1 MANKIRY
8 KLLPG
13 YSSNLDSFIA
23 FQTVYSVQFP
33 MTLSCNRH
41 GTQYSLSGRKLY
53 RLSSL
58 LLAFYNSLVTD
69 CFCLSKTE
77 KLGNCIFTSA
87 LAFHTRSTLPACG
100 VILTAVPTTQ
110 VES

>member
-1 MANKIRY
+1 MTNKIRY

-13 YSSNLDSFIA
+13 FSSNLDSFIA

-41 GTQYSLSGRKLY
+41 RTQYSLSGRKPY
-53 RLSSL
+53 RLPSS

-77 KLGNCIFTSA
+77 KLGNGIFTLA
-87 LAFHTRSTLPACG
+87 LAFHTRSTLPAYG
-100 VILTAVPTTQ
+100 VILTAGPMTQ